1 MPRPRLPS
9 GRRAPASSNPRA
21 IHRIPSQSSGA
32 MTTIAL
38 YERDD
43 LMCGLLHEWLSGAGH
58 VVRGSTLGQGEI
70 PRADLVI
77 MSVSMQKGETQLLIR
92 GMQRIHPGVP
102 IIALSSQ
109 ARLGLSSNG
118 VLARELG
125 VERVMAKPLTR
136 KELIGAVDDILG
148 GRARAP

>member
-1 MPRPRLPS
+1 M
-9 GRRAPASSNPRA
+9 AS
-21 IHRIPSQSSGA
+21 
-32 MTTIAL
+32 IAL

-43 LMCGLLHEWLSGAGH
+43 LMYGLLREWLSAAGH
-58 VVRGSTLGQGEI
+58 VVRDSIAVQGAI

-77 MSVSMQKGETQLLIR
+77 MSFSMLKGETQLFVR
-92 GMQRIHPGVP
+92 GMQRIHPGAP

-125 VERVMAKPLTR
+125 VERVMAKPLAR
-136 KELIGAVDDILG
+136 KDLIAAVDDILAV
-148 GRARAP
+148 RKRAP

>member
-1 MPRPRLPS
+1 M
-9 GRRAPASSNPRA
+9 A
-21 IHRIPSQSSGA
+21 I
-32 MTTIAL
+32 IAV

-43 LMCGLLHEWLSGAGH
+43 LMYGLLREWLSGAGH
-58 VVRGSTLGQGEI
+58 AVRDSTSAQGAI

-77 MSVSMQKGETQLLIR
+77 MSISMPKGETQVLIR
-92 GMQRIHPGVP
+92 GMQRIHPGAP

-118 VLARELG
+118 VPARELG

-136 KELIGAVDDILG
+136 KELIAAVDEILG
-148 GRARAP
+148 VRGRVP